1 MTKNR
6 RKHSPSF
13 KAKVALEAL
22 KGEATIAELASRF
35 EVHPGQIRKWR
46 NSLAEGAAGIFGDD
60 QTQKKKDDAV
70 LVAQLYQEIGKL
82 KVERDFLENVL
93 GR

>member
-22 KGEATIAELASRF
+22 KGETTIAELASRF

-46 NSLAEGAAGIFGDD
+46 NALADGAAGVFGDD
-60 QTQKKKDDAV
+60 QTQKKDDAA
-70 LVAQLYQEIGKL
+70 LVAQLYQQIGKL
-82 KVERDFLENVL
+82 KVERDFLENAL